1 MSLINPL
8 SVNQHH
14 FTHGIVINE
23 KKHTPSVK
31 RSARTK
37 MFFSLQHCKTQSQKI
52 ITT

>member
-37 MFFSLQHCKTQSQKI
+37 MFFLYNTAKLNHRK
-52 ITT
+52 